1 MEKVVCAVDDSD
13 GAKDAAR
20 AAAFL
25 AGRLEW
31 PLALVHIEQPPP
43 RSVAVSSAH
52 ADPVADSGTAGPGE
66 PMDLLAGLAAELGLE
81 QPAELLVGR
90 GEIPE
95 RIRSIAAREHA
106 GLLVV
111 GSRGRGL
118 LASALFG
125 TVSGSVAAAAACP
138 VLVVP
143 PGRRLTEGTIVA
155 GVDGSD
161 ASREAARVALAL
173 SRRLRAELLLTHVF
187 SPRPIPGSPA
197 APKDREALV
206 EAERDRARKLIV
218 EVATECGI
226 EERSTRLVAGWPEAG
241 ALSSL
246 ATAEQAA
253 MVVVGSRGRGGV
265 KSALLGSV
273 SFELTRA
280 APCPVVVV
288 PPEAG
293 RSFGS
298 RVAAE

>member
-1 MEKVVCAVDDSD
+1 MERVFCAVDDSD
-13 GAKDAAR
+13 EAKDAAR
-20 AAAFL
+20 AAAAI

-31 PLALVHIEQPPP
+31 PLTLVHIEQPPP

-52 ADPVADSGTAGPGE
+52 ADPAAGPETTGPGE
-66 PMDLLAGLAAELGLE
+66 AWELLVGLAAELGLE
-81 QPAELLVGR
+81 RPAELLVGR
-90 GEIPE
+90 GDVPA
-95 RIRSIAAREHA
+95 RIRSIAERERA

-125 TVSGSVAAAAACP
+125 TVSGAVAVAAACP

-143 PGRRLTEGTIVA
+143 PGRQVTEGRIVA

-161 ASREAARVALAL
+161 ASREAAQVALAL
-173 SRRLRAELLLTHVF
+173 SRRLHAELVLAHVF
-187 SPRPIPGSPA
+187 SLRPIPGTPSA
-197 APKDREALV
+197 QQDREALL
-206 EAERDRARKLIV
+206 EAERDRARKELA
-218 EVATECGI
+218 EVAADFGI
-226 EERSTRLVAGWPEAG
+226 EERATRLVAGWPEAD

-253 MVVVGSRGRGGV
+253 MVVVGSRGRGGIR
-265 KSALLGSV
+265 SALLGSV
-273 SFELTRA
+273 SFELTRT

-298 RVAAE
+298 PEAAA